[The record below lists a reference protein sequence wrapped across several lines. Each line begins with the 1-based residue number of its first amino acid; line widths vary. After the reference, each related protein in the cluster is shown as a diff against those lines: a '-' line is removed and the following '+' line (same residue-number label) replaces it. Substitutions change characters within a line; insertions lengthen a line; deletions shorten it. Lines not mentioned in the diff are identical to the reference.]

1 MSELPQLRDAIEAAT
16 QTLRALSSLEP
27 QMAQAADVIDQC
39 LRAGNKL
46 LVCGNGGS
54 AADAS
59 HFATELVVR
68 FAKDR
73 RALPA
78 ICLTSDSG
86 ILTAAGND
94 YGFDEIFARQVA
106 AFGVPG
112 DVLICLTT
120 SGKSKNLI
128 RALEEAKARK
138 LKTIAFLGRDGGS
151 TIGIADLDLLVKS
164 DSTARVQEAHQL
176 LLHVLCEIIEA
187 RHQGMRHC
195 SRFAVRSV
203 SLNVPTPVVAHRATA
218 TGYSEFFSNRSRSR
232 SNCRRSLAVRLP
244 IPNLEILSRIGSID
258 V

>member
-16 QTLRALSSLEP
+16 QILRALSSLEP

-39 LRAGNKL
+39 LRAGKKL

-59 HFATELVVR
+59 HFATELVVH

-106 AFGVPG
+106 AFGEPG
-112 DVLICLTT
+112 DLLICLTT
-120 SGKSKNLI
+120 SGKSRNVI

-138 LKTIAFLGRDGGS
+138 LRTIAFLGREGGS
-151 TIGIADLDLLVKS
+151 SNGIADIDLLVRS
-164 DSTARVQEAHQL
+164 NSTARVQEAHQL
-176 LLHVLCEIIEA
+176 LLHVLCETIE
-187 RHQGMRHC
+187 
-195 SRFAVRSV
+195 SR
-203 SLNVPTPVVAHRATA
+203 L
-218 TGYSEFFSNRSRSR
+218 E
-232 SNCRRSLAVRLP
+232 RL
-244 IPNLEILSRIGSID
+244 
-258 V
+258 

>member
-1 MSELPQLRDAIEAAT
+1 MPDPSQLHETIVAAT
-16 QTLRALSSLEP
+16 KTLQSLVDLD
-27 QMAQAADVIDQC
+27 AKVKKAADLIDRC

-59 HFATELVVR
+59 HFATEFVVR
-68 FAKDR
+68 FTKDR

-78 ICLTSDSG
+78 ICLTSDTG

-106 AFGVPG
+106 AFGLQG

-120 SGKSKNLI
+120 SGKSKNVV
-128 RALEEAKARK
+128 RALEEAKARQ

-176 LLHVLCEIIEA
+176 LLHVLCEIIES
-187 RHQGMRHC
+187 HLDQ
-195 SRFAVRSV
+195 
-203 SLNVPTPVVAHRATA
+203 
-218 TGYSEFFSNRSRSR
+218 E
-232 SNCRRSLAVRLP
+232 
-244 IPNLEILSRIGSID
+244 
-258 V
+258 

>member
-1 MSELPQLRDAIEAAT
+1 MENFVELAQLPLISRLTRLESPISYHFRSHCAVSSVVEHYLDTVGVRGSNPLSRTTSFLMSDFSSKLNRAIGDSV
-16 QTLRALSSLEP
+16 QTLESLRNLE
-27 QMAQAADVIDQC
+27 AQVRSAADLIEQC

-54 AADAS
+54 ATDAS
-59 HFATELVVR
+59 HFATEFVVR

-78 ICLTSDSG
+78 ICLASDSG
-86 ILTAAGND
+86 ILTAAAND

-151 TIGIADLDLLVKS
+151 TIGIADVDLLVKS

-176 LLHVLCEIIEA
+176 LLHVLCEIIE
-187 RHQGMRHC
+187 
-195 SRFAVRSV
+195 SRLDER
-203 SLNVPTPVVAHRATA
+203 
-218 TGYSEFFSNRSRSR
+218 
-232 SNCRRSLAVRLP
+232 
-244 IPNLEILSRIGSID
+244 
-258 V
+258 

>member
-1 MSELPQLRDAIEAAT
+1 MSGVPELHKAIAAATETFASLAEMSPQVAEAAN
-16 QTLRALSSLEP
+16 A
-27 QMAQAADVIDQC
+27 IDQC
-39 LRAGNKL
+39 LRDGNKL

-54 AADAS
+54 ATDAS

-73 RALPA
+73 RAFPA

-94 YGFDEIFARQVA
+94 YGFEEIFARQVA

-112 DVLICLTT
+112 DVLICFTT
-120 SGKSKNLI
+120 SGKSKNVI

-138 LKTIAFLGRDGGS
+138 LKTIALLGRDGGS

-176 LLHVLCEIIEA
+176 LVHVFCEVIE
-187 RHQGMRHC
+187 
-195 SRFAVRSV
+195 SRVD
-203 SLNVPTPVVAHRATA
+203 
-218 TGYSEFFSNRSRSR
+218 E
-232 SNCRRSLAVRLP
+232 
-244 IPNLEILSRIGSID
+244 E
-258 V
+258 

>member
-27 QMAQAADVIDQC
+27 QITEAAGVIGRS
-39 LRAGNKL
+39 LRTGNKL

-68 FAKDR
+68 FAKER

-106 AFGVPG
+106 AFGVAG

-120 SGKSKNLI
+120 SGKSNNVT
-128 RALEEAKARK
+128 RALEEAKARQM
-138 LKTIAFLGRDGGS
+138 KTIAFLGRDGGS
-151 TIGIADLDLLVKS
+151 TVGVADLDLLVKS

-176 LLHVLCEIIEA
+176 LLHVLCEIIE
-187 RHQGMRHC
+187 
-195 SRFAVRSV
+195 SR
-203 SLNVPTPVVAHRATA
+203 L
-218 TGYSEFFSNRSRSR
+218 SNT
-232 SNCRRSLAVRLP
+232 
-244 IPNLEILSRIGSID
+244 
-258 V
+258 